1 MLLLLRHPERSR
13 PNGGA
18 VEEPFSLMP
27 QQEAAL
33 HYASL
38 GSASVGMTMWGRS
51 AKSALLSLAALAAAI
66 ATPAAAQDVRLPV
79 LVPLT
84 GFVALEGTSQRN
96 GAVLAASQTS
106 EVVLKPDVLDT
117 QSTPEAAV
125 TAWERALGGSPVPAV
140 VGPILG
146 TQMLALLP
154 LAQERSVPVLTI
166 SGTAR
171 LGELGNPW
179 FFRFFPSDATVK
191 VAHARY
197 VVEKLGAKRPAIIYQ
212 STAYGQSGREQ
223 LARTFGELKAPP
235 VLEESIAPTVN
246 DLAPALL
253 RAKNANADVIVL
265 HLHAASTVLAVRQ
278 ARQLL
283 PDLPIVAGSA
293 MHQPATAALLEPAE
307 LKGVCAET
315 AASPISATTGPMR
328 AFLDSY
334 RAAYKSEPDA
344 FAAAQ
349 FDAVGMLGKIV
360 GDLRKAGQPVTAA
373 AVRDHLARDTYQ
385 GIVTTYRSD
394 GKGNMAH
401 EAEIVCFDGSDRIPK
416 PTARYAIP
424 PRS

>member
-1 MLLLLRHPERSR
+1 MGRR
-13 PNGGA
+13 
-18 VEEPFSLMP
+18 
-27 QQEAAL
+27 
-33 HYASL
+33 
-38 GSASVGMTMWGRS
+38 RS
-51 AKSALLSLAALAAAI
+51 AVATALAVLIVA
-66 ATPAAAQDVRLPV
+66 PAAAQDVRLPV

-96 GAVLAASQTS
+96 GALLAANQLRDVT
-106 EVVLKPDVLDT
+106 LKPEVLDT
-117 QSTPEAAV
+117 AATPEAAV
-125 TAWERALGGSPVPAV
+125 TAWERAMSGALPSAV

-154 LAQERSVPVLTI
+154 LAQERGVPLLTI

-197 VVEKLGAKRPAIIYQ
+197 VVEKLGAKRPAVIYQ
-212 STAYGQSGREQ
+212 STAYGQSGREA
-223 LARTFGELKAPP
+223 LARTFGDLKTPP

-246 DLAPALL
+246 DLSPAIL

-283 PDLPIVAGSA
+283 PDVPIVAGSA
-293 MHQPATAALLEPAE
+293 MHQPATAALLDPTE

-315 AASPISATTGPMR
+315 AASPISATSGPMK
-328 AFLDSY
+328 AFLDAY
-334 RAAYKSEPDA
+334 RAAYRSEPDA

-349 FDAVGMLGKIV
+349 FDAVGMLGKVIA
-360 GDLRKAGQPVTAA
+360 DLRKAGQPVTQK
-373 AVRDHLARDTYQ
+373 AVRDRLASESYT
-385 GIVTTYRSD
+385 GVVTTYKSD

-401 EAEIVCFDGSDRIPK
+401 EAEIVCYDGTSRVPG
-416 PTARYAIP
+416 TAERYAVP
-424 PRS
+424 QR

>member
-1 MLLLLRHPERSR
+1 MGRRRST
-13 PNGGA
+13 
-18 VEEPFSLMP
+18 V
-27 QQEAAL
+27 
-33 HYASL
+33 
-38 GSASVGMTMWGRS
+38 
-51 AKSALLSLAALAAAI
+51 AALAAALL
-66 ATPAAAQDVRLPV
+66 AAPAAAQDVRLPV

-84 GFVALEGTSQRN
+84 GFVALEGTSQKN
-96 GAVLAASQTS
+96 GALLAAAQ
-106 EVVLKPDVLDT
+106 VRGVILKPDVLDT

-125 TAWERALGGSPVPAV
+125 TAWERAVGNPPPPAAI
-140 VGPILG
+140 GPILG

-154 LAQERSVPVLTI
+154 LAQERSVPLLTI

-171 LGELGNPW
+171 LGEMGNPW

-197 VVEKLGAKRPAIIYQ
+197 VVEKLGAKRPAVIYQ

-223 LARTFGELKAPP
+223 LAKTFGELGAPA

-246 DLAPALL
+246 DLSPALL
-253 RAKNANADVIVL
+253 RAKNANTDVIVL

-293 MHQPATAALLEPAE
+293 MHQPATAALLSPAE
-307 LKGVCAET
+307 LKNVCAET
-315 AASPISATTGPMR
+315 AASPISATSGPMK
-328 AFLDSY
+328 AFLDAY
-334 RAAYKSEPDA
+334 RAAYGSDPDA

-349 FDAVGMLGKIV
+349 FDAVGMLGKIMAPLQ
-360 GDLRKAGQPVTAA
+360 GAGRPNTGAA
-373 AVRDHLARDTYQ
+373 IREGLASDSYH
-385 GIVTTYRSD
+385 GVVTTYRSD

-401 EAEIVCFDGSDRIPK
+401 EAEIVCYDGSDRVPK
-416 PTARYAIP
+416 PAARYAIP

>member
-1 MLLLLRHPERSR
+1 MGWRRSAVATAALLL
-13 PNGGA
+13 
-18 VEEPFSLMP
+18 
-27 QQEAAL
+27 AAPPL
-33 HYASL
+33 IKQ
-38 GSASVGMTMWGRS
+38 G
-51 AKSALLSLAALAAAI
+51 
-66 ATPAAAQDVRLPV
+66 AAQQPDIRLPV

-84 GFVALEGTSQRN
+84 GFVALEGTSQKN
-96 GAVLAASQTS
+96 GALLAASQIRD
-106 EVVLKPDVLDT
+106 VVLKPDVLDT
-117 QSTPEAAV
+117 QATPEAAV
-125 TAWERALGGSPVPAV
+125 TAWSRAVGSEPPPAV

-154 LAQERSVPVLTI
+154 LAQERGVPLLTI

-171 LGELGNPW
+171 LGEMGNPF

-197 VVEKLGAKRPAIIYQ
+197 VVEKLGAKRPAVIYQ

-223 LARTFGELKAPP
+223 LAKTFAELKTPP

-253 RAKNANADVIVL
+253 RAKAANADVIVL

-283 PDLPIVAGSA
+283 PDVPIVAGSA

-315 AASPISATTGPMR
+315 AASPISGTTQPMR
-328 AFLDSY
+328 DFLAAY
-334 RAAYKSEPDA
+334 RAAYKSDPDA

-349 FDAVGMLGKIV
+349 FDAVGMLGKVIA
-360 GDLRKAGQPVTAA
+360 DIRKAGQPVTPK
-373 AVRDHLARDTYQ
+373 AVRDRLATDSYQ
-385 GIVTTYRSD
+385 GVVTTYKSD

-401 EAEIVCFDGSDRIPK
+401 EAEIVCYDGASRVPVLA
-416 PTARYAIP
+416 ARY
-424 PRS
+424 

>member
-1 MLLLLRHPERSR
+1 MGWRRST
-13 PNGGA
+13 
-18 VEEPFSLMP
+18 V
-27 QQEAAL
+27 AAL
-33 HYASL
+33 
-38 GSASVGMTMWGRS
+38 
-51 AKSALLSLAALAAAI
+51 LAATI
-66 ATPAAAQDVRLPV
+66 GQPAVAQDVRLPV

-96 GAVLAASQTS
+96 GALLAVRQLRDVAF
-106 EVVLKPDVLDT
+106 KPDVLDT

-125 TAWERALGGSPVPAV
+125 TAWERVMGGAPPPAV

-154 LAQERSVPVLTI
+154 LAQERNTPLLTI

-197 VVEKLGAKRPAIIYQ
+197 VVEKLGAKRPAVIYQ

-223 LARTFGELKAPP
+223 LARTLTELKAPP
-235 VLEESIAPTVN
+235 VLEESIATTSN
-246 DLAPALL
+246 DLSPALL

-265 HLHAASTVLAVRQ
+265 HLHAPSTVLAVRQ

-293 MHQPATAALLEPAE
+293 MHQPATAALLSPAE

-315 AASPISATTGPMR
+315 AASPISATSGPMR
-328 AFLDSY
+328 AFLDAY
-334 RAAYKSEPDA
+334 RAAYNSDPDA

-349 FDAVGMLGKIV
+349 FDAVGMLGTVIT
-360 GDLRKAGQPVTAA
+360 GLRATAKPITGA
-373 AVRDHLARDTYQ
+373 AVRDHLANDSYQ
-385 GIVTTYRSD
+385 GVVTTYRSD

-401 EAEIVCFDGSDRIPK
+401 EAEIVCYDGSDRVPK
-416 PTARYAIP
+416 PAARYAIP

>member
-1 MLLLLRHPERSR
+1 MGRRRS
-13 PNGGA
+13 A
-18 VEEPFSLMP
+18 I
-27 QQEAAL
+27 AAL
-33 HYASL
+33 
-38 GSASVGMTMWGRS
+38 
-51 AKSALLSLAALAAAI
+51 LAALVAA
-66 ATPAAAQDVRLPV
+66 PAVAQDVRLPV

-96 GAVLAASQTS
+96 GALLAASQLHD
-106 EVVLKPDVLDT
+106 VAFKPDVLDT

-125 TAWERALGGSPVPAV
+125 TAWERAMADAPSPAV

-154 LAQERSVPVLTI
+154 LAQQRKVPVLTI

-171 LGELGNPW
+171 LAELGNPW

-197 VVEKLGAKRPAIIYQ
+197 VVEKLGAKRPAVIYQ

-223 LARTFGELKAPP
+223 LAKTFGELKAPP
-235 VLEESIAPTVN
+235 VLEESVPPTAN
-246 DLAPALL
+246 DLSAALL
-253 RAKNANADVIVL
+253 RARNADADVIVL
-265 HLHAASTVLAVRQ
+265 HLHAPSTVLAVRQ
-278 ARQLL
+278 ARQLV

-293 MHQPATAALLEPAE
+293 MHQPATAALLSPAE

-315 AASPISATTGPMR
+315 AASPIAATSGPLR

-334 RAAYKSEPDA
+334 RAAYHSDPDA

-349 FDAVGMLGKIV
+349 FDAVGMLGRAIV
-360 GDLRKAGQPVTAA
+360 ELRSAGTAVSGT
-373 AVRDHLARDTYQ
+373 AVRDRLASDSYQ
-385 GIVTTYRSD
+385 GVVTTYRSD

-401 EAEIVCFDGSDRIPK
+401 EAEIVCFDGTDRVPR
-416 PTARYAIP
+416 PVARYTVGP
-424 PRS
+424 

>member
-1 MLLLLRHPERSR
+1 MGWRRR
-13 PNGGA
+13 A
-18 VEEPFSLMP
+18 V
-27 QQEAAL
+27 
-33 HYASL
+33 
-38 GSASVGMTMWGRS
+38 
-51 AKSALLSLAALAAAI
+51 AALAAAFV
-66 ATPAAAQDVRLPV
+66 APVAAGPAVAQDVRLPV

-96 GAVLAASQTS
+96 GALLAATQARD
-106 EVVLKPDVLDT
+106 VAFKPDVLDT
-117 QSTPEAAV
+117 QATPEAAV
-125 TAWERALGGSPVPAV
+125 TAWERALGGAAAPAA

-154 LAQERSVPVLTI
+154 LAQERRLPLLTI

-197 VVEKLGAKRPAIIYQ
+197 VVEKLGAKRPAVIYQ

-223 LARTFGELKAPP
+223 LNRTLTELKAPP

-253 RAKNANADVIVL
+253 RARNANADVIVL
-265 HLHAASTVLAVRQ
+265 HLHAPSTVLAVRQ
-278 ARQLL
+278 ARQTM
-283 PDLPIVAGSA
+283 PDVPIVAGSA

-315 AASPISATTGPMR
+315 AASPISATSGPMK

-334 RAAYKSEPDA
+334 RAAYGSDPDA

-349 FDAVGMLGKIV
+349 FDAVGMLAQVIGQ
-360 GDLRKAGQPVTAA
+360 LRKDGQPVTGQ
-373 AVRDHLARDTYQ
+373 AVRDRLATDTYR
-385 GIVTTYRSD
+385 GVVTTYRSD

-401 EAEIVCFDGSDRIPK
+401 EAEIVCYDGTSRTPR
-416 PTARYAIP
+416 PAARYEVP